1 MDADLTPDRPRPRL
15 ALLTT
20 LIIVAILVAIFAAH
34 RHEQRRQAEEL
45 AQAQGLV
52 KVLSATFS
60 NQSALKVGEVTGM
73 FDVTSV
79 DPGAIGLLRSAQKVK
94 LPYSI
99 DYTVDLSKLTPRDY
113 RWDAATR
120 TLQVE
125 APAPVIGRP
134 NIDEARRET
143 VATSGLWVTRRASDN
158 LSRRAAVMANAAA
171 VQEAGKPEHLN
182 KARDNAR
189 RAISDLLAA
198 PLDVAGLG
206 DVKVVV
212 RFPED
217 GVRDGERWDV
227 SPSIEEVLAQRR

>member
-1 MDADLTPDRPRPRL
+1 MDSDLTPERPRPRL

-20 LIIVAILVAIFAAH
+20 LIIVAILVAIFAVH

-45 AQAQGLV
+45 ARTQGLV

-60 NQSALKVGEVTGM
+60 KQSALKVGEVSGV
-73 FDVTSV
+73 FDVTSI
-79 DPGAIGLLRSAQKVK
+79 DPGAIRLLRSAQKVK

-99 DYTVDLSKLTPRDY
+99 DYTVDLTKLGPRDY
-113 RWDAATR
+113 RWNAKTR
-120 TLQVE
+120 TLQVD

-134 NIDEARRET
+134 NIDEAHRET
-143 VATSGLWVTRRASDN
+143 VATSGLFVTDSVHLVTRWLMAN
-158 LSRRAAVMANAAA
+158 GAAVRET
-171 VQEAGKPEHLN
+171 QKPEHLA

-189 RAISDLLAA
+189 AAIASMLET

-227 SPSIEEVLAQRR
+227 SPSIEEVLARRR